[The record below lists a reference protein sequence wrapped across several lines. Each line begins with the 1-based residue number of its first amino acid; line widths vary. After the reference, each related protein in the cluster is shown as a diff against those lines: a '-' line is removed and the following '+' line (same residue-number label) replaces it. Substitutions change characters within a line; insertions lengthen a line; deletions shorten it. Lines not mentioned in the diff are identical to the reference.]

1 MCKLCCKYT
10 DLYIHRKCNANNFNK
25 IIWQLYQTY
34 KTVIFVEDNL
44 ICFILSTGQ
53 EELWSS
59 TVCIT
64 FTAVA
69 AKHISHRS
77 GLKDKLEW
85 QFIYLA
91 KRKASQKSLFEHVE
105 ENTTDTNPIQY
116 IHVEFYT
123 SFFFGKRM
131 KLQPYVLLNTNGK
144 LKILG
149 QC

>member
-1 MCKLCCKYT
+1 MKYFLQQKASAKMCKLCCKYT

-85 QFIYLA
+85 HSFIQQNVKPHRSHFLNML
-91 KRKASQKSLFEHVE
+91 KRTQLILIPYS
-105 ENTTDTNPIQY
+105 
-116 IHVEFYT
+116 T
-123 SFFFGKRM
+123 STLSSALPFFLEKG
-131 KLQPYVLLNTNGK
+131 
-144 LKILG
+144 
-149 QC
+149 